1 MNIQFSDRMGEI
13 KASAIRELLKLT
25 QQPEII
31 SFAGGLPAPELFP
44 LENMEKIA
52 SKVIKEQGEAALQ
65 YSTTEGFN
73 PLREVIIEQRL
84 KPAGID
90 ATLDNIM
97 ICSGSQQALEFS
109 AKLFI
114 NEGDVILCES
124 PTYLGAINAFRAYKP
139 KFIEIPMDD
148 DGMIIEEL
156 EKALKENKNVKFI
169 YTIPDF
175 QNPTGRTMSIERRKK
190 LSKIGAQYNIPVLED
205 SPYGEL
211 IFDGEVYPSIKSF
224 DEDGFV
230 IQLGTYSKTFCPGL
244 RIGWICAHEEII
256 QKYVTI
262 KQGADLQSSTLD
274 QRIVAAYMQEHNL
287 DDHIKTIIEVYKK
300 RRDIMINTMK
310 DTFPKEIKFTN
321 SKGGLFT
328 WVELRED
335 LDAAEILKEAL
346 KLKVAF
352 VPGASFFP
360 NGGNKNYFRLNYS
373 NMSEEKIKEGIE
385 KLAEVLKK
393 YYS

>member
-1 MNIQFSDRMGEI
+1 
-13 KASAIRELLKLT
+13 
-25 QQPEII
+25 
-31 SFAGGLPAPELFP
+31 
-44 LENMEKIA
+44 
-52 SKVIKEQGEAALQ
+52 
-65 YSTTEGFN
+65 
-73 PLREVIIEQRL
+73 
-84 KPAGID
+84 
-90 ATLDNIM
+90 M

-109 AKLFI
+109 AKLFV

-124 PTYLGAINAFRAYKP
+124 PTYLGAINAFRAYRP
-139 KFIEIPMDD
+139 RFVEIPMDD

-190 LSKIGAQYNIPVLED
+190 LAKIGAEYNIPVLED

-244 RIGWICAHEEII
+244 RIGWICAHEDII

-274 QRIVAAYMQEHNL
+274 QRIVAAYMQEYDL
-287 DDHIKTIIEVYKK
+287 DEHIKTIIEVYRK
-300 RRDIMINTMK
+300 RRDVMINTMK
-310 DTFPKEIKFTN
+310 DTFPKEVKFTN

-335 LDAAEILKEAL
+335 LDAAKILEEAL

-393 YYS
+393 YYK

>member
-1 MNIQFSDRMGEI
+1 MNIKFSDRMGEI
-13 KASAIRELLKLT
+13 KASEIRELLKLT

-44 LENMEKIA
+44 IENMEKVA
-52 SKVIKEQGEAALQ
+52 SKVIREQGREALQ

-84 KPAGID
+84 KPVGIN
-90 ATLDNIM
+90 ASLENIM
-97 ICSGSQQALEFS
+97 ITSGSQQALEFS

-124 PTYLGAINAFRAYKP
+124 PSYLGAINAFKAYKP
-139 KFIEIPMDD
+139 TFVEIPMDD

-156 EKALKENKNVKFI
+156 EKALKEHKNTKFI

-175 QNPTGRTMSIERRKK
+175 QNPTGKTMTIERRKR
-190 LSKIGAQYNIPVLED
+190 LAEIGAEYQVPVIED

-211 IFDGEVYPSIKSF
+211 IFDGEKYPTIKSF
-224 DEDGFV
+224 DKEGFV

-244 RIGWICAHEEII
+244 RIGWVCGHKDII
-256 QKYVTI
+256 QKYVMI

-274 QRIVAAYMQEHNL
+274 QRIAAAYMKEYNL
-287 DDHIKTIIEVYKK
+287 DEHIAKIIEVYKK
-300 RRDIMINTMK
+300 RRDIMINSMK
-310 DTFPKEIKFTN
+310 AYFPKEIKFTN

-328 WVELRED
+328 WVELKEG

-346 KLKVAF
+346 EEKVAF

-360 NGGNKNYFRLNYS
+360 NGGHKNYFRLNYS
-373 NMSEEKIKEGIE
+373 NMPEEKIKEGIE
-385 KLAEVLKK
+385 RLGKVLSK
-393 YYS
+393 YY